1 MNTRSRKRNHLIK
14 KLCSIGIALAFIIV
28 LLVSLYQNYDSLRE
42 QPLTFSLGQFAM
54 SLLPLM
60 VDYFFIPFMWCSIL
74 ASLGVTLS
82 YRKAFRIQYLSH
94 LGRYIPGK
102 IWSYIAQS
110 YLASQEHVSLTETFC
125 SNVIL
130 IYLMTLSGFLI
141 FALSFLVWDIF
152 NFFTRCLLLVLI
164 LLVFYYF
171 FRIHLLEKSVN
182 FMLTR
187 FTNMQINPRCAYLSY
202 GPLTMAISASWL
214 AFAIGLHIMINSFY
228 SVGIIESFI
237 ITGIFSISWIV
248 GYYAFLSPGGLGI
261 QEGVQVYLLTFF
273 FPLPTSIVIAFA
285 SRLWMTLGD
294 IMIFLLAIALTM
306 HENRLQRSMHG
317 V

>member
-1 MNTRSRKRNHLIK
+1 MNTRSRNRSHSIK
-14 KLCSIGIALAFIIV
+14 DLCSTGIALAFIIM
-28 LLVSLYQNYDSLRE
+28 LLISLYENYGLFQN
-42 QPLTFSLGQFAM
+42 QPITFSLGQFIM

-60 VDYFFIPFMWCSIL
+60 IDYFFIPFMWCSIL
-74 ASLGVTLS
+74 ASLGVALP

-110 YLASQEHVSLTETFC
+110 YLASQEHVSHTETFY

-130 IYLMTLSGFLI
+130 MCLMTLSGFLI
-141 FALSFLVWDIF
+141 FVLSFLVWDIF
-152 NFFTRCLLLVLI
+152 NFFTRCLIVA
-164 LLVFYYF
+164 LVFLLSYYF
-171 FRIHLLEKSVN
+171 FREHLLEKSVN
-182 FMLTR
+182 FILAR
-187 FTNMQINPRCAYLSY
+187 FANMQLNHRCAYLSY

-228 SVGIIESFI
+228 SVNIVQSFI
-237 ITGIFSISWIV
+237 IMGIFSISWLV

-294 IMIFLLAIALTM
+294 IMIFLFAMALTM
-306 HENRLQRSMHG
+306 HENRLQRSVHG
-317 V
+317 A